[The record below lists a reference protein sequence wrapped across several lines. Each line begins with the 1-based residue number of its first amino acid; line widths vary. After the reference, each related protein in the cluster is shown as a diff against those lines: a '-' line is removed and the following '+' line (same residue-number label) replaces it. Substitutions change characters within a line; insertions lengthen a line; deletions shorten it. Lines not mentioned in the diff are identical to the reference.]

1 MSTTHDNEATGKRV
15 MQKRKVAVM
24 AGAALVLLV
33 AATGVFWLIQQV
45 YQSNLQRIDTS
56 AYQAVFLSNGQSY
69 FGKLQNTGGDFLV
82 MKSPYTAQTVKD
94 STTSADTTTLLR
106 VKDQVYGPEDSI
118 AIKSS
123 QVTSWQNLR
132 SDSKVTTAIDSKNK

>member
-1 MSTTHDNEATGKRV
+1 MSTTRDNEAIEIKAK
-15 MQKRKVAVM
+15 QKRKITFIVSGVLVA
-24 AGAALVLLV
+24 LV
-33 AATGVFWLIQQV
+33 AATGLIWLIQQV

-56 AYQAVFLSNGQSY
+56 AYQVVFLSNGQSY

-82 MKSPYTAQTVKD
+82 MKSPYTAQTAKD
-94 STTSADTTTLLR
+94 STTSADTTTLVR

>member
-132 SDSKVTTAIDSKNK
+132 SDSKVTLAIDAKNK